1 MQEVLFRHFTICT
14 MSDTV
19 IRVENLSK
27 KYAIASQKQE
37 RYTSLRDEIAD
48 KGLGTTWGSDL

>member
-1 MQEVLFRHFTICT
+1 MKFLPVRFRTVKKHDWQPIQEVLFRHFTICT

-37 RYTSLRDEIAD
+37 
-48 KGLGTTWGSDL
+48 

>member
-1 MQEVLFRHFTICT
+1 

-27 KYAIASQKQE
+27 KYIIGHQRQE
-37 RYTSLRDEIAD
+37 RYTSLRDAIAG
-48 KGLGTTWGSDL
+48 KVKSFGDLFSRNCKVEDPTHEDF